1 MIRIP
6 YTAPFPPAI
15 IYPPTAIGKSAGVT
29 ALQEFLLAP
38 NSSDRTS
45 KSRTLVLT
53 GAGVSVESGL
63 ADYRGENGTYRL
75 NKKYRPIFYT
85 EFISNHE
92 ARKRCV
98 RSAVTWSVLNVHF
111 DFRILDT
118 GRGVFWVGPQ

>member
-15 IYPPTAIGKSAGVT
+15 IYPPTATSKPTGAT
-29 ALQEFLLAP
+29 ALQEFLLTP
-38 NSSDRTS
+38 NSSNKDS
-45 KSRTLVLT
+45 KARTLLLT

-75 NKKYRPIFYT
+75 NKNYRPIFYT

-92 ARKRCV
+92 ARKRCA
-98 RSAVTWSVLNVHF
+98 RSAVS
-111 DFRILDT
+111 
-118 GRGVFWVGPQ
+118 

>member
-15 IYPPTAIGKSAGVT
+15 IYPPTATSKPAGVT

-38 NSSDRTS
+38 NSSNKDS
-45 KSRTLVLT
+45 KAQTLLLT

-85 EFISNHE
+85 EFVSNHE
-92 ARKRCV
+92 ARKRYV
-98 RSAVTWSVLNVHF
+98 RSAVS
-111 DFRILDT
+111 
-118 GRGVFWVGPQ
+118 